1 MYFLSVIG
9 FPENQTNDL
18 GIASAMLYL
27 YILIQKKWIVCY

>member
-9 FPENQTNDL
+9 FPENQTYDL

-27 YILIQKKWIVCY
+27 LIQKKWIVCY